1 VIGLQPDHL
10 PALHRALDSQS
21 DRAQTRVL
29 LAVKV
34 GLGGAVLAAA
44 LGWFE
49 IDDEGIDIP
58 ALVASAG
65 FALSLIAT
73 TWLLWQRPERAWYD
87 ARAGAESV
95 KTLAWQFAVG
105 GGEFPLD
112 GDQGDVRARFVARLR
127 EVLTDVGTVG
137 TASAADGKQVSARM
151 LELRA
156 SSLQNRQSVY
166 RTGRIEDQRVWYA
179 AKADWNGRRR
189 DLWALVTVVIQIAGL
204 AAGLARAFLGLDIDF
219 LGLAAALV
227 AAVTAWT
234 RTKDYA
240 ELAEAYAVTAQEIGL
255 LAAEEVDPNDEAK
268 WAEFVET
275 AEQAFS
281 REHTLWR
288 ARRGQRSVG

>member
-1 VIGLQPDHL
+1 MEPSDF
-10 PALHRALDSQS
+10 PALYRALGAHS
-21 DRAQTRVL
+21 DRAQKKVL

-34 GLGGAVLAAA
+34 GLGGAVFAAA
-44 LGWFE
+44 LGLFE
-49 IDDEGIDIP
+49 VKDGGVDFA

-65 FALSLIAT
+65 FALSLVAT
-73 TWLLWQRPERAWYD
+73 GWLLWQRPERDWYD

-112 GDQGDVRARFVARLR
+112 GDETKIRARFIARVR
-127 EVLTDVGTVG
+127 EVLTDLGSLGTVEA
-137 TASAADGKQVSARM
+137 ASEDQLPLGLVG
-151 LELRA
+151 LRA
-156 SSLQNRQSVY
+156 SPLQVRQGAY
-166 RTGRIEDQRVWYA
+166 RSGRIQEQRSWYT
-179 AKADWNGRRR
+179 AKAAWNSRRR
-189 DLWALVTVVIQIAGL
+189 VAWAIVAVVAQTLGL
-204 AAGLARAFLGLDIDF
+204 AAGLGRAFFGLDIDF
-219 LGLAAALV
+219 LGLAASLV

-255 LAAEEVDPNDEAK
+255 LAAEDVDPEDESK

-275 AEQAFS
+275 AERAFS

-288 ARRGQRSVG
+288 ARRGQRPVG